1 MLKRLLIVIVVCVIT
16 LGATVLISKSAAQK
30 LEYREAGT
38 REYNWQGAYAFCE
51 REGGR
56 LPTVF
61 ELTGLLFSD
70 ALTIEHTD
78 YWSRTAFWGYAF
90 GVNTKSNILSFD
102 RFEDIDHVVC
112 VRD

>member
-1 MLKRLLIVIVVCVIT
+1 MLKRLLIVVILAAIA
-16 LGATVLISKSAAQK
+16 LGAVIWASKYAAQE

-61 ELTGLLFSD
+61 ELTGLLFSG
-70 ALTIEHTD
+70 ALTIERTD
-78 YWSRTAFWGYAF
+78 YWSRTAMFGYAF

-102 RFEDIDHVVC
+102 RFDDIDHVVC